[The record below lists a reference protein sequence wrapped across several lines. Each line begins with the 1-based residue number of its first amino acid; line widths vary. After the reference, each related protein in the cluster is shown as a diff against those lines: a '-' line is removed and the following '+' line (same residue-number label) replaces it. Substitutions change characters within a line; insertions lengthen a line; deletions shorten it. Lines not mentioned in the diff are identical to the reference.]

1 MEWIKIG
8 SKTEEVKKNWGKYT
22 SRSFIICKST
32 PNVVVSSHHTT
43 RRNNPENRDLKRE
56 RERETRLGSSMYLMP
71 VVIREFHNER
81 RLKFWILF
89 QVCKGHSFPKDEYF
103 VLNTVSCL
111 THICVTNRAVLFIL
125 CLAFS
130 VPLFLLTFHL
140 SFTKANYAG
149 NWRLFLSACCCEMVF
164 AFSHPLHWI
173 FICLGSSFCFLV
185 LKPG

>member
-1 MEWIKIG
+1 LLPDLSIWGPQLGRWITKRCN
-8 SKTEEVKKNWGKYT
+8 SLLKMKQYFRLSLKNLLAYD
-22 SRSFIICKST
+22 
-32 PNVVVSSHHTT
+32 
-43 RRNNPENRDLKRE
+43 ERE